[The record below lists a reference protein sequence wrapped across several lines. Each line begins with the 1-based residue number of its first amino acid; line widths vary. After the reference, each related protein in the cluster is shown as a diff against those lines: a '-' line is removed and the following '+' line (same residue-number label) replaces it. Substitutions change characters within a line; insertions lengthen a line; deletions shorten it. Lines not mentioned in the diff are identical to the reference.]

1 MPEQAKTRSGC
12 MRPLL
17 LLLAALIL
25 VGVAGIAWLVRPL
38 SREDLTTSPDPAR
51 TYDEAFERFGA
62 IQAEEAGYPLHE
74 GGRTIVLSHG
84 HPTDRVFVL
93 LHGFTNSPRQFR
105 QLGELLFAKGAN
117 VVIPRLPYHGLSDR
131 LTDAHGG
138 LDATNLIRFAEAG
151 IDIARGLGK
160 RITLVGL
167 SVSGVSA
174 GWLAHKRDDLE
185 EVFLFAPFF
194 GPLVVPDSLTPAL
207 AAGLVRW
214 PNTFLWW
221 DPRAR
226 ENIQGPPLNYP
237 RFATRPLGEVLRL
250 GLDAELQTGPL
261 RVKRLGVVLTA
272 SDKAVNNRR
281 TLRIVSQWELNSPG
295 TEFFI
300 YTFPRESRIPH
311 DFIDP
316 LQKGAQ
322 TDKVYPALVSWLMR
336 PASEADG
343 MAP

>member
-1 MPEQAKTRSGC
+1 MPDQTKTRRGC
-12 MRPLL
+12 LRKL
-17 LLLAALIL
+17 LLLAGVLIL
-25 VGVAGIAWLVRPL
+25 CVVLALAWLFRPL
-38 SREDLTTSPDPAR
+38 PTADLTASPAPAHG
-51 TYDEAFERFGA
+51 YDEAMERIEA
-62 IQAEEAGYPLHE
+62 IHADEAALPLHN

-105 QLGELLFAKGAN
+105 ELGELLFARGAN
-117 VVIPRLPYHGLSDR
+117 VVIPRLPYHGLTDR
-131 LTDAHGG
+131 LTNAHGD
-138 LDATNLIRFAEAG
+138 LTAANLIRYAESG

-167 SVSGVSA
+167 SVSGISA
-174 GWLAHKRDDLE
+174 GWLAHQRDDLD

-194 GPLVVPDSLTPAL
+194 GPAAVPDALTPAVT
-207 AAGLVRW
+207 AALVRW

-226 ENIQGPPLNYP
+226 ENILGPPLNYP
-237 RFATRPLGEVLRL
+237 RFATRPLGEAMRL
-250 GLDAELQTGPL
+250 GLDAEQQTGPL
-261 RVKRLGVVLTA
+261 RVKRFGLVLTA

-281 TLRIVSQWELNSPG
+281 TLRIVSLWEYNSPG

-300 YTFPRESRIPH
+300 YTFPLEDRIPH

-316 LQKGAQ
+316 LQNGAQ
-322 TDKVYPALVSWLMR
+322 TGKVYPRLVSWLMD
-336 PASEADG
+336 SSLADQN
-343 MAP
+343 P